1 MWCSSHGVPRWD
13 IASVP
18 FLAWICQ
25 VWCSWRGVTRC
36 GVSGVVFLAWSSQAW
51 HSQAWHPWHGAPSW
65 HVSFRIQAAHR
76 REAQLFLDARQ
87 MPPIFPVLGTWHP
100 TAPFPLMFIRQCRF
114 GFPAVCSLVG
124 VASFVSRCGAA
135 QNVQTIQKFQKASAL
150 HVLFSPGK

>member
-1 MWCSSHGVPRWD
+1 M
-13 IASVP
+13 P
-18 FLAWICQ
+18 FLARICQ
-25 VWCSWRGVTRC
+25 VWCSWSGVTRC

-100 TAPFPLMFIRQCRF
+100 TAPL
-114 GFPAVCSLVG
+114 
-124 VASFVSRCGAA
+124 
-135 QNVQTIQKFQKASAL
+135 
-150 HVLFSPGK
+150 SP